1 MDDYKRAYEDVN
13 LDVIKN
19 NVDIIMKRTKPGT
32 KALIVVKADA
42 YGHGDVP
49 VARAL
54 ESRADYF
61 AVATGPEAINLRENS
76 ITKPILILGFVAY
89 EEYEDLINND
99 VDLVIFDKESA
110 DALSEAA
117 KKIGKTA
124 KCHVK
129 VDTGM
134 RRIGVEPVK
143 ESVEIVKYI
152 KGLDNVDAHGIFTH
166 FFAADSVDKSRAQK
180 QYKLFTGFIDMCK
193 DEGVTFDICHCAN
206 SAAAMEMP
214 ETNMDMVRIGIS
226 MYGLDPSEEV
236 PVAEAGLAPAMSLK
250 CRISMVKTI
259 HKGDSV
265 GYGGVYVADE
275 DRKIA
280 TLSIG
285 YADGYPR
292 SLSNKGYV
300 LINGKKANI
309 VGNICMDQLM
319 VDCTDIED
327 VKRGD
332 IVTMIGTDGDESIRV
347 EDLSAISG
355 RFNYEFVCG
364 ITKRIPRNY
373 YENGNYINTHERFHE
388 KW

>member
-1 MDDYKRAYEDVN
+1 M
-13 LDVIKN
+13 
-19 NVDIIMKRTKPGT
+19 
-32 KALIVVKADA
+32 
-42 YGHGDVP
+42 
-49 VARAL
+49 
-54 ESRADYF
+54 
-61 AVATGPEAINLRENS
+61 
-76 ITKPILILGFVAY
+76 
-89 EEYEDLINND
+89 
-99 VDLVIFDKESA
+99 
-110 DALSEAA
+110 
-117 KKIGKTA
+117 
-124 KCHVK
+124 
-129 VDTGM
+129 
-134 RRIGVEPVK
+134 
-143 ESVEIVKYI
+143 
-152 KGLDNVDAHGIFTH
+152 
-166 FFAADSVDKSRAQK
+166 
-180 QYKLFTGFIDMCK
+180 
-193 DEGVTFDICHCAN
+193 
-206 SAAAMEMP
+206 
-214 ETNMDMVRIGIS
+214 
-226 MYGLDPSEEV
+226 
-236 PVAEAGLAPAMSLK
+236 
-250 CRISMVKTI
+250 
-259 HKGDSV
+259 
-265 GYGGVYVADE
+265 ADE

>member
-1 MDDYKRAYEDVN
+1 
-13 LDVIKN
+13 
-19 NVDIIMKRTKPGT
+19 
-32 KALIVVKADA
+32 
-42 YGHGDVP
+42 
-49 VARAL
+49 
-54 ESRADYF
+54 
-61 AVATGPEAINLRENS
+61 
-76 ITKPILILGFVAY
+76 
-89 EEYEDLINND
+89 
-99 VDLVIFDKESA
+99 
-110 DALSEAA
+110 
-117 KKIGKTA
+117 
-124 KCHVK
+124 
-129 VDTGM
+129 
-134 RRIGVEPVK
+134 
-143 ESVEIVKYI
+143 
-152 KGLDNVDAHGIFTH
+152 
-166 FFAADSVDKSRAQK
+166 
-180 QYKLFTGFIDMCK
+180 
-193 DEGVTFDICHCAN
+193 
-206 SAAAMEMP
+206 
-214 ETNMDMVRIGIS
+214 
-226 MYGLDPSEEV
+226 
-236 PVAEAGLAPAMSLK
+236 
-250 CRISMVKTI
+250 MVKTI

-373 YENGNYINTHERFHE
+373 YENGNYISTHEHFHE

>member
-1 MDDYKRAYEDVN
+1 
-13 LDVIKN
+13 
-19 NVDIIMKRTKPGT
+19 
-32 KALIVVKADA
+32 
-42 YGHGDVP
+42 
-49 VARAL
+49 
-54 ESRADYF
+54 
-61 AVATGPEAINLRENS
+61 
-76 ITKPILILGFVAY
+76 
-89 EEYEDLINND
+89 
-99 VDLVIFDKESA
+99 
-110 DALSEAA
+110 
-117 KKIGKTA
+117 
-124 KCHVK
+124 
-129 VDTGM
+129 
-134 RRIGVEPVK
+134 
-143 ESVEIVKYI
+143 
-152 KGLDNVDAHGIFTH
+152 
-166 FFAADSVDKSRAQK
+166 
-180 QYKLFTGFIDMCK
+180 MCK

-206 SAAAMEMP
+206 SAAAMDMP

-373 YENGNYINTHERFHE
+373 YENGNYISTHEHFHE

>member
-61 AVATGPEAINLRENS
+61 AVATGPEAINLRENG

-152 KGLDNVDAHGIFTH
+152 KDLDNVDAHGIFTH

-206 SAAAMEMP
+206 SAAAMDMP

-236 PVAEAGLAPAMSLK
+236 PVAG
-250 CRISMVKTI
+250 
-259 HKGDSV
+259 
-265 GYGGVYVADE
+265 
-275 DRKIA
+275 
-280 TLSIG
+280 
-285 YADGYPR
+285 
-292 SLSNKGYV
+292 
-300 LINGKKANI
+300 
-309 VGNICMDQLM
+309 
-319 VDCTDIED
+319 
-327 VKRGD
+327 
-332 IVTMIGTDGDESIRV
+332 
-347 EDLSAISG
+347 SAISLSSSSIFSSTSAIRASHFSNSLS
-355 RFNYEFVCG
+355 RFFFSPACFF
-364 ITKRIPRNY
+364 ISFQSSLP
-373 YENGNYINTHERFHE
+373 
-388 KW
+388 